1 MLAECDI
8 SDPEI
13 IIPPPPPPN
22 CFLHSV
28 PAIKKLE
35 QLREVT
41 NDLTA
46 LQTRSTHW
54 NDSWRT
60 Q

>member
-41 NDLTA
+41 NDSTA
-46 LQTRSTHW
+46 
-54 NDSWRT
+54 
-60 Q
+60 

>member
-13 IIPPPPPPN
+13 IPPPPN

-41 NDLTA
+41 NDSTA
-46 LQTRSTHW
+46 
-54 NDSWRT
+54 
-60 Q
+60 